1 MKIYTRTGD
10 DGSTSLYGGNRVQ
23 KDNIRVDAYGTIDE
37 LNSFMGF
44 LIDHLPAGE
53 IKSFNE
59 KIQHILFNI
68 GAVVATVEEKY
79 LDKLPKIL
87 SSDISKIEEE
97 IDRMEVDLPPMTNF
111 ILPSGHPQVS
121 MAHICRTVCRRA
133 ERSIVKLTHVETVH
147 EQVHVSIKLLNR
159 LSDYFFV
166 LSRKLTQLNEAN
178 EVIWKKETTL

>member
-23 KDNIRVDAYGTIDE
+23 KDHIRVDAYGTIDE
-37 LNSFMGF
+37 LNSFIGF
-44 LIDHLPAGE
+44 LIDHLNAGE

-59 KIQHILFNI
+59 KVQHILFNI
-68 GAVVATVEEKY
+68 GSVVATVEEKF

-87 SSDISKIEEE
+87 MSDIVKIEEE
-97 IDRMEVDLPPMTNF
+97 IDRMENDLPPMTNF

-133 ERSIVKLTHVETVH
+133 ERSLVKLSHLETVN
-147 EQVHVSIKLLNR
+147 EQVELSIKLLNR

-166 LSRKLTQLNEAN
+166 LSRKLTQLNQAN